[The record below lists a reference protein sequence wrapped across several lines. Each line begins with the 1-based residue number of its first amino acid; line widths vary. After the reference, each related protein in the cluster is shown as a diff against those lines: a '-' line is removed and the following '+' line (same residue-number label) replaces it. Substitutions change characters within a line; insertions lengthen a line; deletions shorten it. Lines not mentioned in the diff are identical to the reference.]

1 MSLQK
6 GELQI
11 RDLLLRLK
19 VITHGLV
26 EERKK
31 SKIFLERAKD
41 FEQSL
46 KQKENENTVLSKAN
60 IDLQSKLLLERSKKA
75 PNKKGGNNAMDELLE
90 KSNKL
95 EDEIKALNQ
104 RLMEKEESADREF
117 VIYQTKMV
125 LKDEEIT
132 KLKNDLE
139 KEKEKY
145 KKLEED
151 QATIDNEEKINE
163 IYLQHNT
170 EKDELLKN
178 IDNLKQELE
187 EEKKNRDEIDKL
199 KKE

>member
-1 MSLQK
+1 
-6 GELQI
+6 
-11 RDLLLRLK
+11 
-19 VITHGLV
+19 
-26 EERKK
+26 
-31 SKIFLERAKD
+31 
-41 FEQSL
+41 
-46 KQKENENTVLSKAN
+46 
-60 IDLQSKLLLERSKKA
+60 
-75 PNKKGGNNAMDELLE
+75 MDELLE

-199 KKE
+199 KKELDEEKQK